1 MGNKV
6 ERIVDLIKEKWIVTN
21 ETSNRLYFKYEH
33 MRGTP
38 KFYFNKNT
46 LDVIRIDKS
55 KEFSKE
61 AISVEVK
68 TTINNLI
75 DENITPM
82 NAQDVFSN
90 RNTDEVKELL
100 TKYGGKDD
108 LGE

>member
-1 MGNKV
+1 MGNKLEQV
-6 ERIVDLIKEKWIVTN
+6 QQLIEDKWIVTN
-21 ETSNRLYFKYEH
+21 ETSNRIYFKYEN

-38 KFYFNKNT
+38 KFYFNKNS
-46 LDVIRIDKS
+46 LQVIRMDAS

-68 TTINNLI
+68 TTIYNVI
-75 DENITPM
+75 DENIKPM

-90 RNTDEVKELL
+90 RNTEEVKELL